1 LSSPDNIIDS
11 TLRQYGLEF
20 IKDLA
25 KDRKIAIQSL
35 GVSFSGFKN
44 DLLFRSSI
52 ITRREDRTFVEDL
65 LQSLDN
71 DVTRE
76 IESQLTRLTI
86 KSFNWIKNILVQD
99 ERIVVENTN
108 EELINN
114 LQEEIKTHVSDI
126 LRLEHTATARDE
138 QLLRKT
144 EELLQLE
151 EKYSEISSETHK
163 QQALYKTNID
173 DLGRQLEEKEHVLQD
188 KENQLQ
194 SKIKQV
200 IDLEEKNTSM
210 NMEIIE
216 KTSEIS
222 RLSKSLDSQAE
233 EAMETWAS
241 AYSEQQEIQ
250 QKKLTELQDGLSI
263 QENRFQESLSKVKQ
277 DYEDAIKEKIHD
289 NSVRYEET
297 INDLKVKLSQEQ
309 EKRTSEIRNF
319 NQHINDLNSDIA
331 LLKEKGEK
339 SELQI
344 ADLVKQNDEM
354 SKETTEYKIE
364 LESVNSELSIL
375 KKREEKATFSEKDSL
390 TLSKVQ
396 DINEYIE
403 QVLSLSNF
411 APITILVRMNGE
423 MSLDA
428 LAKSVG
434 MDPIVLENQL
444 QPLNQ
449 RDLIDIKHDGRVV
462 AKMFSRGESR
472 KEKVW

>member
-1 LSSPDNIIDS
+1 
-11 TLRQYGLEF
+11 
-20 IKDLA
+20 
-25 KDRKIAIQSL
+25 QSL

-138 QLLRKT
+138 QLF
-144 EELLQLE
+144 
-151 EKYSEISSETHK
+151 SSETHK

>member
-1 LSSPDNIIDS
+1 M
-11 TLRQYGLEF
+11 RQYGLEF

-44 DLLFRSSI
+44 DLLIRSSI
-52 ITRREDRTFVEDL
+52 ITRREDRDFVEGL
-65 LQSLDN
+65 VKSLDD
-71 DVTRE
+71 DVARE

-86 KSFNWIKNILVQD
+86 KSFNWIKNIMIKD

-114 LQEEIKTHVSDI
+114 LQEEIKTFVNDVS
-126 LRLEHTATARDE
+126 RLEHTATAREE

-144 EELLQLE
+144 EEFIQLE
-151 EKYSEISSETHK
+151 EKHANLESEIQK
-163 QQALYKTNID
+163 DRAFYVTNLD
-173 DLGRQLEEKEHVLQD
+173 DIKRQLEEKGQALLET
-188 KENQLQ
+188 ENQLE
-194 SKIKQV
+194 SKIKQ
-200 IDLEEKNTSM
+200 INELEEKNNSM

-216 KTSEIS
+216 KTSEIT
-222 RLSKSLDSQAE
+222 RLTDTLNAQSA

-241 AYSEQQEIQ
+241 AYSEQQETH
-250 QKKLTELQDGLSI
+250 QKTLSELQDGLTT

-277 DYEDAIKEKIHD
+277 EYEEAMKEKISE
-289 NSVRYEET
+289 NTLRFEET
-297 INDLKVKLSQEQ
+297 INDLNDKLNQEQ
-309 EKRTSEIRNF
+309 EKRASEVRDL
-319 NQHINDLNSDIA
+319 NQQINDLKSERTI
-331 LLKEKGEK
+331 LKQKGER
-339 SELQI
+339 SDTQI
-344 ADLVKQNDEM
+344 TNLLEQNEKL
-354 SKETTEYKIE
+354 SKESTENKIN
-364 LESVNSELSIL
+364 LESVNRELSEL
-375 KKREEKATFSEKDSL
+375 KEREASSKFTDEDSQTL
-390 TLSKVQ
+390 TKVQ
-396 DINEYIE
+396 NINEYIE

-449 RDLIDIKHDGRVV
+449 RDLIDIKHDGRVI
-462 AKMFSRGESR
+462 AKFSSTGEKR
-472 KEKVW
+472 REKVW

>member
-1 LSSPDNIIDS
+1 M
-11 TLRQYGLEF
+11 RQYGLEF

-44 DLLFRSSI
+44 DLLIRSSI
-52 ITRREDRTFVEDL
+52 ITRREDRDFVEGL
-65 LQSLDN
+65 VKSLDD
-71 DVTRE
+71 DVARE

-86 KSFNWIKNILVQD
+86 KSFNWIKNIMIKD

-114 LQEEIKTHVSDI
+114 LQEEIKTFVNDVS
-126 LRLEHTATARDE
+126 RLEHTATAREE

-144 EELLQLE
+144 EEFIQLE
-151 EKYSEISSETHK
+151 EKHAKLESEIQK
-163 QQALYKTNID
+163 DRAFYVTNLD
-173 DLGRQLEEKEHVLQD
+173 DLKRQLEEKGQALLET
-188 KENQLQ
+188 ENQLE
-194 SKIKQV
+194 SKINQ
-200 IDLEEKNTSM
+200 INELEEKNNSM

-216 KTSEIS
+216 KTSEIA
-222 RLSKSLDSQAE
+222 RLTDTLNAQSA

-241 AYSEQQEIQ
+241 VYSEQQETH
-250 QKKLTELQDGLSI
+250 QKKLSELQDGLST

-277 DYEDAIKEKIHD
+277 EYEEVMKEKISE
-289 NSVRYEET
+289 NTLRFEET
-297 INDLKVKLSQEQ
+297 INDLNDKLNQEQ
-309 EKRTSEIRNF
+309 EKRVSEVRDL
-319 NQHINDLNSDIA
+319 NQQINDLKSERTMLKQKGERSDTQITNLLEQNEKLSKEA
-331 LLKEKGEK
+331 TENKINMESINRELSELKEREA
-339 SELQI
+339 S
-344 ADLVKQNDEM
+344 
-354 SKETTEYKIE
+354 SKFT
-364 LESVNSELSIL
+364 
-375 KKREEKATFSEKDSL
+375 EKDSQTL
-390 TLSKVQ
+390 TKVQ
-396 DINEYIE
+396 NINEYIE

-462 AKMFSRGESR
+462 AKFSSTGEKR
-472 KEKVW
+472 REKVW